1 VRLAADPP
9 VPLGSTGSV
18 LSALDADGV
27 LTLTLNRPERANAW
41 TVEMERVLHGFL
53 FWAAATVEVRVVVLT
68 GAGRTFCP
76 GFDSADLKESAAG
89 GRSIGEDRTRL
100 TLPAAIPKPIVCA
113 INGACAGVGLATA
126 LACDVRF
133 AAEDARITTA
143 FSKRGLPAE
152 EGLSWSLPRTIGHAA
167 ALELLLSSRVVT
179 GAEAAAMGMVHRAL
193 PVGEL
198 LTAAASYAGEM
209 ARTCSP
215 LAMATIKRQLY
226 DDWTRGLTESRNQAR
241 LLMHALRT
249 REDFSEGV
257 ASLIEKRPGHF
268 AGYAEDLDPA
278 NFPIEP

>member
-1 VRLAADPP
+1 MSAADPP
-9 VPLGSTGSV
+9 IPLGSTGSV
-18 LSALDADGV
+18 LSSLDADGV

-41 TVEMERVLHGFL
+41 TVDMERLFHGFL
-53 FWAAATVEVRVVVLT
+53 FWAAEAAEVRVVVLT

-76 GFDSADLKESAAG
+76 GFDSADLPESATSGRAIG
-89 GRSIGEDRTRL
+89 GDSSRL

-113 INGACAGVGLATA
+113 FNGACAGVGLATA

-179 GAEAAAMGMVHRAL
+179 GAEAAVMGMVHRAL
-193 PVGEL
+193 PVREL
-198 LTAAASYAGEM
+198 LAATESYAGEM

-215 LAMATIKRQLY
+215 LAMATIKRQVY
-226 DDWTRGLTESRNQAR
+226 EDWMHGLTESRNKAR

-257 ASLIEKRPGHF
+257 ASLIEKRPGRF
-268 AGYAEDLDPA
+268 AGYAEVLDPA
-278 NFPIEP
+278 AFPIEP

>member
-1 VRLAADPP
+1 MLAADPP
-9 VPLGSTGSV
+9 IPLGSTGSV

-27 LTLTLNRPERANAW
+27 LTLALNRPERSNAW
-41 TVEMERVLHGFL
+41 TVEMERLLHAFL

-89 GRSIGEDRTRL
+89 ARSMGEDRTRL

-198 LTAAASYAGEM
+198 LAAAASYAGEM

-257 ASLIEKRPGHF
+257 TSLIEKRPGRF
-268 AGYAEDLDPA
+268 AGYAEELDPA
-278 NFPIEP
+278 AFPIEP